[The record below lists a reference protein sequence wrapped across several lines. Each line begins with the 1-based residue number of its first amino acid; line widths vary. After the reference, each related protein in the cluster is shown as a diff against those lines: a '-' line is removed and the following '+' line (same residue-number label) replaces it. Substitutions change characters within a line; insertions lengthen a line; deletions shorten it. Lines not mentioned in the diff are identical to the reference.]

1 MTFEQNSFFGGNV
14 YVIPE
19 EVVNLIE
26 DTLING
32 KNNNIIIGQMMC
44 NQKIE
49 QVRGFGFTYATT
61 DIIDLIDKSPMD
73 DEEYL
78 NICEEIGHLLVNKE
92 VDSKLLN
99 FSSLHQFK
107 INDLINQSVNHVSQF
122 NKVDEGLCLQIGR
135 ELTIQKF
142 DLLKQ
147 TEKYGRLYEEFK
159 NEKDMKKD
167 KKKDKTIEEFNKV
180 LKNMKLEDIEN
191 LKNRLEKQDNPENK
205 KIDTRTLKEK
215 REDRRDRKLNR
226 LEGKTEN
233 KKRPN
238 NLMDTSENK
247 LEINIKQEK
256 SDNGQSKSTF
266 KWADDPKLLLKEQ
279 STFDYWK
286 SLSKETSKGVVFG
299 KM

>member
-1 MTFEQNSFFGGNV
+1 MTFEQNSFSSKNV
-14 YVIPE
+14 YVIPT

-49 QVRGFGFTYATT
+49 PIRGFGFNYITT
-61 DIIDLIDKSPMD
+61 DIIDLIDKSPID
-73 DEEYL
+73 DEEYF
-78 NICEEIGHLLVNKE
+78 NICEEIGLILVIRE
-92 VDSKLLN
+92 LDSKLLN

-107 INDLINQSVNHVSQF
+107 INDLIDQSVNYVKQYQ
-122 NKVDEGLCLQIGR
+122 KIDETLCLQIGR
-135 ELTIQKF
+135 ELTTQKF

-147 TEKYGRLYEEFK
+147 KEKYERLYEDFKNRQK
-159 NEKDMKKD
+159 NEKDM
-167 KKKDKTIEEFNKV
+167 KKDKTIEEFNKV

-191 LKNRLEKQDNPENK
+191 LKNRLEKQDDK

-233 KKRPN
+233 KKRTN

-247 LEINIKQEK
+247 LEINIKQETP
-256 SDNGQSKSTF
+256 NGGQSKSTF
-266 KWADDPKLLLKEQ
+266 KWADDSKFLLKEQ
-279 STFDYWK
+279 STFDYFK
-286 SLSKETSKGVVFG
+286 SLSKGATFG
-299 KM
+299 